1 VTQHA
6 ELTVEQWSRFELG
19 QQILQIAAE
28 MHRASE
34 SLRPERIES
43 LRLSYER
50 VLRLVDLTVE
60 VHRTPNLRV
69 ELLRWRD
76 VVAELY
82 LDPVPDPQVHRLALK
97 TLLWLHPLSAEQ
109 VEHLPA

>member
-1 VTQHA
+1 MTQHA
-6 ELTVEQWSRFELG
+6 DLTVEHWSSFDLG

-28 MHRASE
+28 MSRATE
-34 SLRPERIES
+34 SLRPDRVES

-60 VHRTPNLRV
+60 VHHTPNLRV

-82 LDPVPDPQVHRLALK
+82 LDRQPDAEVHRLALK
-97 TLLWLHPLSAEQ
+97 TLLWLHPLTAEQ
-109 VEHLPA
+109 VEHLPV